1 MKKTLLAALLATLAI
16 SASALEIGVVG
27 SGEFVKGS
35 HHPVDGM
42 GLTLGQHFGAFSA
55 TAEADRQSTTD
66 VNKYSLVGGYDVAT
80 VAGVTVTAKAGVAYL
95 DNQTLVHSNR
105 YAGVVGAG
113 VSYPVAKSIA
123 LTADYRYQADRNTV
137 HQLDGSTVS
146 VGAKYSF

>member
-27 SGEFVKGS
+27 TGEFVKGS

-55 TAEADRQSTTD
+55 TVEADRESTTN
-66 VNKYSLVGGYDVAT
+66 VNKFALVGGYDVAT
-80 VAGVTVTAKAGVAYL
+80 IAGVTVTAKAGVAYL

-123 LTADYRYQADRNTV
+123 LTADYRYQADRNAV

>member
-27 SGEFVKGS
+27 TGEFVKGS

-55 TAEADRQSTTD
+55 TVEADRQSTTN
-66 VNKYSLVGGYDVAT
+66 VNKFALVGGYDVAT
-80 VAGVTVTAKAGVAYL
+80 IAGVTVTAKAGVAYL

-123 LTADYRYQADRNTV
+123 LTADYRYQADRNAV

>member
-1 MKKTLLAALLATLAI
+1 MKKVLVSALLAVSALG
-16 SASALEIGVVG
+16 ASALELGVVG
-27 SGEFVKGS
+27 TGEFVKGS

-55 TAEADRQSTTD
+55 TVEADRESTTN
-66 VNKYSLVGGYDVAT
+66 VNKFALVGGYDVAT

-113 VSYPVAKSIA
+113 VSYPVAKSVA

-137 HQLDGSTVS
+137 HQLDGSTVA
-146 VGAKYSF
+146 VGARYSF